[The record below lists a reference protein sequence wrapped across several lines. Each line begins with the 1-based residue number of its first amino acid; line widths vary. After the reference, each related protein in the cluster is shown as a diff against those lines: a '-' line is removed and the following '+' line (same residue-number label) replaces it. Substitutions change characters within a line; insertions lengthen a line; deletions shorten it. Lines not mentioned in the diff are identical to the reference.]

1 MSWKQIYHSSFG
13 QRHPHRSG
21 GYAGITINIYIDRW
35 YDDDTNP
42 TSEQIDLVDESP
54 LLIEWDARAK
64 EEPICGSTATL
75 KVISTTDRKFVPLML
90 SEPGSIRLR
99 VSDQHSQI
107 WRGYLDMRQCEEP
120 YYTREGYETELVFT
134 DLGLLDRIKFN
145 GTGIKDGETL
155 VNEIYSSLTR
165 MTSLCSFNTSTVP
178 EGVNPTNV
186 DAEDRFALFSFD
198 CANFY
203 DEDGEPETMM
213 EVLTDILTPFNCQI
227 RQFTGSMTVYDL
239 AALRGNGFGSEVEWM
254 STDQVLSFDKFV
266 NVIRITFST
275 YCNASLLE
283 GELDTQGQS
292 PLDYDDDLVNLFD
305 NDMSVDFPYFSKFP
319 DVSDVNLIAGR
330 SNVSHTFCMLKYFN
344 PWVQYDNPFTFPGV
358 AEYDWEK
365 VVPFHV
371 IPYGGGEECDG
382 FASRF
387 TGNSYKWENGQ
398 RVRFT
403 PAKFEASGGAHQDDG
418 TTLFKMDDVYVPP
431 LQGWVANKFLLRLS
445 MEMMVDPRLNPFE
458 QSGDYNNKDQ
468 YEFCNKHHNHTF
480 VKLLI
485 QLKDAQGNVLAHYSN
500 APFLYKMRN
509 LQPHTYYDMHKRPDV
524 EWLDDQIRTSPTV
537 RAAFNNRYVTDLRS
551 SMGGWYDA
559 EEWAVMCE
567 LYGEMSPYCY
577 IDYYSANNID
587 ESCGCLG
594 FQKNRHNVGSM
605 AKLSGAI
612 SSLEDGQYLPY
623 PYQGGYI
630 HIEVMKGYFQTP
642 NKYPWYPGET
652 IRPWHD
658 VAQQV
663 YYKLPQLEIV
673 RNTIKKQPAEF
684 DDIQVVGNVND
695 YGVDDLTI
703 DTKCGSSIVDMPS
716 SKGCVLVTSTKR
728 QLKRATRSG
737 HTDTLENLLLGSLYS
752 QYHGHKKVLSG
763 TIRFKPDATIL
774 ADGATDGVFMRTAEV
789 YDVKDGTSQIT
800 MTELSPESFIRE
812 GSDDE

>member
-1 MSWKQIYHSSFG
+1 MSWKTIYHSSFG
-13 QRHPHRSG
+13 QRFGHRDS
-21 GYAGITINIYIDRW
+21 GYAGITISLFIERW

-99 VSDQHSQI
+99 VSDQHTSI
-107 WRGYLDMRQCEEP
+107 WTGYLDMRQCEEP
-120 YYTREGYETELVFT
+120 YSTLDGYETELIFT
-134 DLGLLDRIKFN
+134 DLGLLDRIKFD
-145 GTGIKDGETL
+145 GSGILDGKTL
-155 VNEIYSSLTR
+155 VNYIYSSLAKQPTGCDF
-165 MTSLCSFNTSTVP
+165 STSTVP
-178 EGVNPTNV
+178 EGVNV
-186 DAEDRFALFSFD
+186 GDVEGEDRFALFSFD

-254 STDQVLSFDKFV
+254 STDQVLSFDKFI

-275 YCNASLLE
+275 YCNASLMEGDLE
-283 GELDTQGQS
+283 TKDQC
-292 PLDYDDDLVNLFD
+292 PLDYDDDLVNLYD
-305 NDMSVDFPYFSKFP
+305 NDMGVDFPYFSKFP
-319 DVSDVNLIAGR
+319 DVSDVNLIAG
-330 SNVSHTFCMLKYFN
+330 SINVSHTFVMLRYASVISLAEH
-344 PWVQYDNPFTFPGV
+344 PLVFPNV
-358 AEYDWEK
+358 SWYDWLRC
-365 VVPFHV
+365 VPFHV

-403 PAKFEASGGAHQDDG
+403 PAKFEAFGGAHQDDG
-418 TTLFKMDDVYVPP
+418 IPLFKMDDVYVPP

-480 VKLLI
+480 VKLLV
-485 QLKDAQGNVLAHYSN
+485 QLKDAQGNVIAHCSN
-500 APFLYKMRN
+500 APFLYNLRN
-509 LQPHTYYDMHKRPDV
+509 QQPHTYYDWHKRADV
-524 EWLDDQIRTSPTV
+524 EWLEDQIFVSPTV
-537 RAAFNNRYVTDLRS
+537 RAAFNNRWVCDLRS
-551 SMGGWYDA
+551 SMGRWFDA
-559 EEWAVMCE
+559 EDWAVMCE
-567 LYGEMSPYCY
+567 MYGEMSPYLY
-577 IDYYSANNID
+577 LDYYDANNID

-594 FQKNRHNVGSM
+594 FQKNKHNVGSM

-612 SSLEDGQYLPY
+612 ASLEDGQYIQY

-652 IRPWHD
+652 LRPWQD

-673 RNTIKKQPAEF
+673 RNTLKKQAAEF

-695 YGVDDLTI
+695 YGVDDLEI

-716 SKGCVLVTSTKR
+716 SKGCVLVTATKR
-728 QLKRATRSG
+728 QLKKATRSG

-763 TIRFKPDATIL
+763 TIRYKADARLL
-774 ADGATDGVFMRTAEV
+774 ADASTSGVFMRTAEV

-800 MTELSPESFIRE
+800 MTEISPETFIRE
-812 GSDDE
+812 GSDNE